1 MRYRLAVAFLSVA
14 LLIVVV
20 TPAINGQG
28 KSRFGGGF
36 PGGGFPGGGFPGG
49 GFPGGGGFGGGFG
62 NRDPNQMFDFL
73 AKGRGYFL
81 VTDTNRLREPLTQF
95 LQGKGIT
102 NGQVTRELF
111 AAYNEQVKS
120 GLASGPGGF
129 SSPDRGPGGPSFSM
143 NPQGGGNPLD
153 TLNQLAETEFKIR
166 DRNGDGFLNQDEMP
180 DQLKSELSKWDANR
194 DNLINLDEFKVYYVA
209 RMQSRRGGR
218 DQSPNPVTII
228 LEDEDLETRPV
239 VYRAGKLP
247 TKELPSWFMELDT
260 NKDGQVAL
268 YEWYKGGKDVDE
280 FRDWDRDNDGFIT
293 AEEALRKHRAVQL
306 ASASSKAEDSGDSPA
321 PAPSMQSR
329 KGPPGGMG
337 GSRDYG
343 GQGGEDRGKGKG
355 KKGNFKFEFKRP
367 Q

>member
-1 MRYRLAVAFLSVA
+1 MRSRMVFAVASVA
-14 LLIVVV
+14 LIALL
-20 TPAINGQG
+20 TPSLRGQG
-28 KSRFGGGF
+28 KSRGGF
-36 PGGGFPGGGFPGG
+36 GGFPGG
-49 GFPGGGGFGGGFG
+49 GFPGGGGGFPGGGFPGGGFG

-73 AKGRGYFL
+73 ARGRGYFL

-95 LQGKGIT
+95 LQTKGIT
-102 NGQVTRELF
+102 SGQVTRELF

-129 SSPDRGPGGPSFSM
+129 SGPGMSDRGGPGGPSFGM
-143 NPQGGGNPLD
+143 NPQGGNPLD

-180 DQLKSELSKWDANR
+180 DQLKAELSKWDGNR
-194 DNLINLDEFKVYYVA
+194 DNLISLDEFKIYYVA

-218 DQSPNPVTII
+218 DQGPNPVTII
-228 LEDEDLETRPV
+228 LEEEDLETRPV

-293 AEEALRKHRAVQL
+293 AEEALRKQRTVQL
-306 ASASSKAEDSGDSPA
+306 ASASARSEEGESPSAA
-321 PAPSMQSR
+321 PTMQ
-329 KGPPGGMG
+329 KGPRNFSGPGG
-337 GSRDYG
+337 D
-343 GQGGEDRGKGKG
+343 DRGKSKG